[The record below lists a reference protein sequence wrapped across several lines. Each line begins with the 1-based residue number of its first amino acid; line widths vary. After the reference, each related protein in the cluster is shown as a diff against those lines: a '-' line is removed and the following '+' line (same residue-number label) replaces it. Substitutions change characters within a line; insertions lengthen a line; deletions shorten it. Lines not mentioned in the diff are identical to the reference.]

1 MVDPSAGIMQEEPLG
16 IGVVSH
22 SVQPTEVNAVVN
34 KQAFAPTPIEVPAVQ
49 ILVKLVIRVYANRES
64 ISVLRVGFGQR
75 GGSQARFRARGQ
87 MRLNAVPHV
96 HHVLPDHGLI
106 LQEIVVLESDDK
118 WPHVSKGDRSSEES
132 REVSD

>member
-34 KQAFAPTPIEVPAVQ
+34 PQAFVETPIEVPAVQ

-64 ISVLRVGFGQR
+64 ISVLRVGFGER
-75 GGSQARFRARGQ
+75 G
-87 MRLNAVPHV
+87 
-96 HHVLPDHGLI
+96 
-106 LQEIVVLESDDK
+106 
-118 WPHVSKGDRSSEES
+118 
-132 REVSD
+132 